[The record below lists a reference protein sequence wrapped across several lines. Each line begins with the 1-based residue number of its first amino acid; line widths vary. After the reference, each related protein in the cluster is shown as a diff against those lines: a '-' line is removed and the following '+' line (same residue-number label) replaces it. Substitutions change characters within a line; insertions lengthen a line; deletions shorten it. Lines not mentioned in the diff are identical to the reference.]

1 MTRTLLMSLALLFSS
16 LAVAAIQEDP
26 WESFNRRVF
35 VFNEKLDYMAAK
47 PLALAYR
54 NATPQKVDDSITNI
68 FSNLG
73 EPFNMANNLL
83 QGKFTAASS
92 DLGRFVIN
100 STVGLL
106 GIFDVARHLGLE
118 KHNEDF
124 GQTLAYW
131 GMDAGPYLMLPILGP
146 STVRD
151 TAGFATE
158 TFLWSGLSPL
168 EQGLPDNRL
177 YYSSVAV
184 KYLDVRADIVPAE
197 GIISGDK
204 YSFLRSL
211 FLQRRMYLIKDGV
224 VEDEFS
230 DDYEEQ

>member
-1 MTRTLLMSLALLFSS
+1 MARLWVLTCLILFSS
-16 LAVAAIQEDP
+16 MAVAVKEDP
-26 WESFNRRVF
+26 WEPFNRSMF
-35 VFNEKLDYMAAK
+35 QLNENLDYFAAK

-54 NATPQKVDDSITNI
+54 NAAPQKVDDSITNV

-73 EPFNMANNLL
+73 EPFNALNNAL
-83 QGKFTAASS
+83 QGKFSHAAG
-92 DLGRFVIN
+92 DLGRFLVN

-106 GIFDVARHLGLE
+106 GIFDVASHIGLA

-131 GMDAGPYLMLPILGP
+131 GVASGPYLILPVLGP

-151 TAGFATE
+151 TAGFGTE
-158 TFLWSGLSPL
+158 TFLWNGIDPL
-168 EQGLPDNRL
+168 DRSLPDERL
-177 YYSSVAV
+177 AYSTTLV
-184 KYLDVRADIVPAE
+184 KYLDIRADVVPAE

-211 FLQRRMYLIKDGV
+211 YLQRRTYLIKDGV

-230 DDYEEQ
+230 EDYGDE

>member
-1 MTRTLLMSLALLFSS
+1 MTRALLMGLALLCSS
-16 LAVAAIQEDP
+16 LGMAAVKEDP
-26 WESFNRRVF
+26 WEPFNRQVF
-35 VFNEKLDYMAAK
+35 ALNENLDYFAAK

-54 NATPQKVDDSITNI
+54 NVTPQKVDDSITNV

-73 EPFNMANNLL
+73 EPFNMVNNLL
-83 QGKFTAASS
+83 QGKFSAASG

-131 GMDAGPYLMLPILGP
+131 GVDSGPYLILPLLGP

-151 TAGFATE
+151 TAGFGTE

-168 EQGLPDNRL
+168 EQSLPDNRL

-184 KYLDVRADIVPAE
+184 KYLDVRADLVPAE

-211 FLQRRMYLIKDGV
+211 FLQRRAYLIKDGV

-230 DDYEEQ
+230 DDFDEE

>member
-1 MTRTLLMSLALLFSS
+1 MAA
-16 LAVAAIQEDP
+16 AVKEDP
-26 WESFNRRVF
+26 WEPFNRSMF
-35 VFNEKLDYMAAK
+35 QLNENLDYFAAK

-54 NATPQKVDDSITNI
+54 NATPQKVDDSITNV

-73 EPFNMANNLL
+73 EPFNALNNAL
-83 QGKFTAASS
+83 QGKFSHAAG
-92 DLGRFVIN
+92 DLGRFVVN

-106 GIFDVARHLGLE
+106 GIFDVASHIGLA

-131 GMDAGPYLMLPILGP
+131 GVASGPYLVLPVLGP

-151 TAGFATE
+151 TAGFGTE
-158 TFLWSGLSPL
+158 TFLWNGIDPL
-168 EQGLPDNRL
+168 DRSLPDERL
-177 YYSSVAV
+177 AYSTTLV
-184 KYLDVRADIVPAE
+184 KYLDIRADLVPAE

-211 FLQRRMYLIKDGV
+211 YLQRRTYLINDGV

-230 DDYEEQ
+230 EDYGDE